1 MQAYADFGAALDAG
15 DALRETSAFPVAA
28 VGGEV
33 ENDMY
38 AALVSKEHA
47 VLDLVR
53 RVDDTKRE
61 EAIRSTD
68 HIAPLA
74 TAFVSGVSGF
84 LARLVHYI
92 SQGSY
97 KEVVGLVTSPDG
109 MVYAGVMIA
118 TLSLVFAML

>member
-1 MQAYADFGAALDAG
+1 MQAYAEFGAALDAG
-15 DALRETSAFPVAA
+15 DALRETAPFPVAA
-28 VGGEV
+28 VGGEL

-38 AALVSKEHA
+38 ATLVSKEHA

-61 EAIRSTD
+61 EAIRSSD

-74 TAFVSGVSGF
+74 AAFVSGVSGF
-84 LARLVHYI
+84 LARLVHYV

-97 KEVVGLVTSPDG
+97 KDAMGLVTSPDG

-118 TLSLVFAML
+118 VLSLIFAVL